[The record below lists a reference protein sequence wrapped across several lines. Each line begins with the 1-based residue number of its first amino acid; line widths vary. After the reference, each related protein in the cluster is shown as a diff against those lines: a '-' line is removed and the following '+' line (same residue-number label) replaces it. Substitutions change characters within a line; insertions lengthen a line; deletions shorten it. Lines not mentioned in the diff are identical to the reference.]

1 MVFNPK
7 GTLTMPTQ
15 VIHSSDAA
23 AFARR
28 LRQALK
34 QAGFKLSA
42 TDLAHAF
49 NLRDWGNGVTP
60 HATRNWINGVSI
72 PKQSRLKV
80 LCELLQVTPHELL
93 FGPHP
98 ATEGKTNSSVGPQP
112 IELADRNMWGTYL
125 GLSVEHRR
133 MVREL
138 TNGLKRLELGQA
150 SPEAGDQ
157 SPSPD

>member
-1 MVFNPK
+1 
-7 GTLTMPTQ
+7 MPTQ
-15 VIHSSDAA
+15 IIHASEAA

-42 TDLAHAF
+42 TELAHAF
-49 NLRDWGNGVTP
+49 NLRDWGKGVTP

-98 ATEGKTNSSVGPQP
+98 ATEGKSSAGLGPAP
-112 IELADRNMWGTYL
+112 IELADRSMWGLYL

-138 TNGLKRLELGQA
+138 TNGLHRLEQGEA
-150 SPEAGDQ
+150 SPTASGKA
-157 SPSPD
+157 SKN